1 MAKNPWAD
9 DPDMNAMRASMRPQR
24 GSAPWAGLLVGV
36 ALVACGT
43 FIFAYYVPLYRA
55 HQTLASSHGRIMQQ
69 VKTLEDTATQAQ
81 ASLKSEIAKRET
93 LEAEKRQ
100 RESASKSSSG
110 ELESARAALAQK
122 LEGAISKKQ
131 AAVALDGDRLVVA
144 LGSGALFS
152 TGKVEVSG
160 SGKSLLCDVGKAAG
174 QRPVRVEAA
183 TDADGVP
190 ALLKLKYTN
199 AWALTAAASAN
210 VANTLEEKCSV
221 SGSKLLATGSGE
233 NRPPRKALEGT
244 KIGGLRVEIEIGG
257 AERKP

>member
-1 MAKNPWAD
+1 MANNPFAD
-9 DPDMNAMRASMRPQR
+9 DPDMKAMRASMRPQR

-69 VKTLEDTATQAQ
+69 IKALEDSATQAQ

-110 ELESARAALAQK
+110 ELESVRAALAQK
-122 LEGAISKKQ
+122 LAGAISKKQ

-144 LGSGALFS
+144 LGSNALFS
-152 TGKVEVSG
+152 AGKVEVSG
-160 SGKSLLCDVGKAAG
+160 SGKSLLCEVGKAAG
-174 QRPVRVEAA
+174 ARPIRVESA
-183 TDADGVP
+183 TDENGVP

-199 AWALTAAASAN
+199 AWALTTASSAS

-221 SGSKLLATGSGE
+221 LRAKLAATGYGE
-233 NRPPRKALEGT
+233 NKPPRKALEGA

>member
-9 DPDMNAMRASMRPQR
+9 DPDMNAMRVSMRPQR

-110 ELESARAALAQK
+110 ELESVRAALAQK

-221 SGSKLLATGSGE
+221 SGSKLSATGSSQ